1 MEKRMISPAS
11 VAAFARR
18 LREDER
24 SPGTIENYLRHVRA
38 FAALWPLPFPAGG
51 AEKLPPLLQ
60 KVGAVFLKGTSH
72 RYAAKNRAARRAGSR
87 WGSLFC
93 RSPFRHAPMPRR
105 RAGPSLGFG
114 APFLLKQNFCISP
127 KKEPIHLFS

>member
-51 AEKLPPLLQ
+51 AEKLPPLFAE
-60 KVGAVFLKGTSH
+60 G
-72 RYAAKNRAARRAGSR
+72 GSR
-87 WGSLFC
+87 FFKGNF
-93 RSPFRHAPMPRR
+93 
-105 RAGPSLGFG
+105 PSVCSEK
-114 APFLLKQNFCISP
+114 PCCP
-127 KKEPIHLFS
+127 